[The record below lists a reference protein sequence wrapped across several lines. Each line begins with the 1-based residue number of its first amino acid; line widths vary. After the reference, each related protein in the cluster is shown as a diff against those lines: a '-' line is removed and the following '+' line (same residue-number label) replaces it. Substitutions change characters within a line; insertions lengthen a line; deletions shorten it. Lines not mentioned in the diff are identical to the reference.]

1 MLGLGAVHSVRIVG
15 EGRPE
20 SMPANLRL
28 LARTKGY
35 DYRGYLPS
43 LLKHVADDSPA
54 ALRPLLG
61 FEAADLQR
69 SMFYHY
75 GLRGHLDYG
84 FLEQVGRDGFKPPL
98 WYGAPQFCVRG
109 ATPCP
114 PWTSCSSMQSPC
126 WPPMLQ

>member
-1 MLGLGAVHSVRIVG
+1 MVQLAFNRLGLPLLVTWSTLRVLLYGAVDR
-15 EGRPE
+15 
-20 SMPANLRL
+20 
-28 LARTKGY
+28 
-35 DYRGYLPS
+35 
-43 LLKHVADDSPA
+43 
-54 ALRPLLG
+54 RPLLG